1 MTMTRF
7 LHITAGICIWFLV
20 VIMGGAMVYANGFSV
35 EESPLG
41 FFFFEGHRIGSMSVG
56 AILILLALLYLVT
69 SGRRRPRKRYISFES
84 DSGTVS
90 ISINAVRDFIRKL
103 GDEFGAVVA
112 MDPKI
117 SSEKDRISIDLDVKI
132 QTGSRIPEL
141 SKLLQD
147 RVRESI
153 RDGLGI
159 VDVRE
164 IKVKVQEIVG
174 APPAAPVE

>member
-1 MTMTRF
+1 MKRILHALTGLLVLLTPLVWGGMMIYGNLINTEFRDF
-7 LHITAGICIWFLV
+7 LFD
-20 VIMGGAMVYANGFSV
+20 SV
-35 EESPLG
+35 ATSP
-41 FFFFEGHRIGSMSVG
+41 VAG
-56 AILILLALLYLVT
+56 AIAGGVLVLMVLIYLGT
-69 SGRRRPRKRYISFES
+69 FGPARPRKSFISFES
-84 DSGTVS
+84 ENGEVS

-103 GDEFGAVVA
+103 GDEFSAVLS

-117 SSEKDRISIDLDVKI
+117 RYEKKLICIDLNVKV

-141 SKLLQD
+141 SRMLQD

-159 VDVRE
+159 LEVRE

-174 APPAAPVE
+174 APLPSTNE